1 MSGPRHSTRH
11 CLRNIKDPDGKVRS
25 AECVKC
31 RRVWH
36 GDDFP
41 LDEDDPR
48 YVGRCMALKPCP
60 HSLEN
65 W

>member
-1 MSGPRHSTRH
+1 MRDV
-11 CLRNIKDPDGKVRS
+11 KDPDGKVRS
-25 AECVKC
+25 VECVKC
-31 RRVWH
+31 GRVWH
-36 GDDFP
+36 GDDYP

-48 YVGRCMALKPCP
+48 YVGRCMALKACP

>member
-1 MSGPRHSTRH
+1 MRDV
-11 CLRNIKDPDGKVRS
+11 KDPDGKVRS
-25 AECVKC
+25 SECVKC
-31 RRVWH
+31 GRVWR
-36 GDDFP
+36 GADYP

-48 YVGRCMALKPCP
+48 YVGRCMALKACP